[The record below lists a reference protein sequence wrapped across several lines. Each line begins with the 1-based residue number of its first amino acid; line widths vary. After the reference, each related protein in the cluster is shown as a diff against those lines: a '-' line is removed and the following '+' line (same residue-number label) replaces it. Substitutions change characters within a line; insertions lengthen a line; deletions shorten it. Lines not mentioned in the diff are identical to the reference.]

1 MGNYSRKDIAGI
13 TFFAMSVLA
22 LCYMILSP
30 LNHVIVHYDEYF
42 TLTLLNLPV
51 MDMITITAGDVHPPL
66 YYLMAEVFVNI
77 TKPLGWDL
85 LFSLKILSVIPYFII
100 LILSATK
107 IRKDFSWF
115 TAGLFSLSLAI
126 MTEFFSHFVRARMYS
141 WAILFVILAFVA
153 FMDVIEKEDR
163 KSWIL
168 LTIFSILCAYTQY
181 FAAITAGSIYLIL
194 LIYLV
199 KFKKEKIRTW
209 VLSVMAAAILYIP
222 WVFTLI
228 SQLETVHHTYWIPGI
243 TLSTIINALGY
254 FAYNND
260 LVFSAAAAI
269 ILAVIIFIY
278 SKETENADEKN
289 RFFTLSGIMIYLGT
303 IILSIIISVVFR
315 PILVIRYLIPAS
327 AILWLTIS
335 IILSRIENRKMF
347 LISMGLILILLI
359 SGLST
364 TISTNDDLYKN
375 GVAQKEVLDNI
386 TQDSNSVL
394 IVSNPHLIMYFLHL
408 SNLTDM
414 YCLNIAQLFGENMTR
429 LHQVFDFK
437 TYNGND
443 INKITAN
450 NTDKK
455 VYIISWND
463 PVLNSSTVQIDKRGN
478 IVFSKVTPTNATLT
492 TNS

>member
-1 MGNYSRKDIAGI
+1 
-13 TFFAMSVLA
+13 
-22 LCYMILSP
+22 MIW
-30 LNHVIVHYDEYF
+30 
-42 TLTLLNLPV
+42 T
-51 MDMITITAGDVHPPL
+51 
-66 YYLMAEVFVNI
+66 
-77 TKPLGWDL
+77 
-85 LFSLKILSVIPYFII
+85 
-100 LILSATK
+100 
-107 IRKDFSWF
+107 
-115 TAGLFSLSLAI
+115 
-126 MTEFFSHFVRARMYS
+126 
-141 WAILFVILAFVA
+141 
-153 FMDVIEKEDR
+153 
-163 KSWIL
+163 
-168 LTIFSILCAYTQY
+168 
-181 FAAITAGSIYLIL
+181 
-194 LIYLV
+194 
-199 KFKKEKIRTW
+199 
-209 VLSVMAAAILYIP
+209 
-222 WVFTLI
+222 
-228 SQLETVHHTYWIPGI
+228 
-243 TLSTIINALGY
+243 
-254 FAYNND
+254 
-260 LVFSAAAAI
+260 
-269 ILAVIIFIY
+269 
-278 SKETENADEKN
+278 DEKN

-375 GVAQKEVLDNI
+375 GAAQKEVLDNI

-437 TYNGND
+437 SYNGND

-450 NTDKK
+450 NTDKN

>member
-100 LILSATK
+100 LIFSATK

-126 MTEFFSHFVRARMYS
+126 MTEFFSHFVSARMYS
-141 WAILFVILAFVA
+141 WAILFVILAFV
-153 FMDVIEKEDR
+153 
-163 KSWIL
+163 
-168 LTIFSILCAYTQY
+168 
-181 FAAITAGSIYLIL
+181 
-194 LIYLV
+194 
-199 KFKKEKIRTW
+199 
-209 VLSVMAAAILYIP
+209 
-222 WVFTLI
+222 
-228 SQLETVHHTYWIPGI
+228 QLETVHHTYWIPGI
-243 TLSTIINALGY
+243 TISTIINALGY

-347 LISMGLILILLI
+347 LISMGLIVILLI

-429 LHQVFDFK
+429 LHQEFDFK
-437 TYNGND
+437 SYNGND

-450 NTDKK
+450 NTDKN